1 MQDNVS
7 LVHEKNW
14 RYRTR
19 DDQTHLHMY
28 GNMAEERNSSIMV
41 LTGRLKVKR

>member
-7 LVHEKNW
+7 LVREKNW
-14 RYRTR
+14 KYRTR
-19 DDQTHLHMY
+19 DHQTHPHMY
-28 GNMAEERNSSIMV
+28 EERNSSIMV